1 MLKIFADKQG
11 QAIFVCPHCGFST
24 SFDASAY
31 RERDS
36 RITIKCRCGKKL
48 ALLVEFRKFYRRA
61 VSLLGQCE
69 NHRTKESLDIRLHD
83 LSMSGLSFSVASI
96 REVETPPFQ
105 VGDVLTV
112 QFRLDYPPRDLIQR
126 RAEVRNMRGD
136 VIGVQFFRSEY
147 DKELGFY
154 LLR

>member
-1 MLKIFADKQG
+1 MQKVFADKQG
-11 QAIFVCPHCGFST
+11 QTVFVCPHCGFST

-36 RITIKCRCGKKL
+36 RIAIKCRCGKKVP
-48 ALLVEFRKFYRRA
+48 LLVEFRKFYRRA
-61 VSLLGQCE
+61 VSLLGQCA
-69 NHRTKESLDIRLHD
+69 NYRTKESFDIRLHD
-83 LSMSGLSFSVASI
+83 LSMSGLSFSIASKKTA
-96 REVETPPFQ
+96 EATPFQ

-112 QFRLDYPPRDLIQR
+112 QFRLDYPPKDLIRR
-126 RAEVRNMRGD
+126 RAEVRNIRGE
-136 VIGVQFFRSEY
+136 VIGVHFFRSEY

>member
-1 MLKIFADKQG
+1 MQKVFADKQG
-11 QAIFVCPHCGFST
+11 QAVFVCPHCGFST

-36 RITIKCRCGKKL
+36 RIAIKCRCGKKV

-69 NHRTKESLDIRLHD
+69 NHRTKEFLDIRLHD
-83 LSMSGLSFSVASI
+83 LSMSGLSFSVASN
-96 REVETPPFQ
+96 RDGETPPFQ

-112 QFRLDYPPRDLIQR
+112 QFRLDYPPKDLIQR
-126 RAEVRNMRGD
+126 RAEVRNIRGD

>member
-1 MLKIFADKQG
+1 MQKVFADKQG
-11 QAIFVCPHCGFST
+11 QAVFLCPHCGFTT
-24 SFDASAY
+24 SFDVSAY

-36 RITIKCRCGKKL
+36 RIAVKCRCGKKVP
-48 ALLVEFRKFYRRA
+48 LLVEFRKFYRRA

-69 NHRTKESLDIRLHD
+69 NHSTKEFLDIRLHD
-83 LSMSGLSFSVASI
+83 LSMSGLSFSVASN
-96 REVETPPFQ
+96 RTKETPPFQ
-105 VGDVLTV
+105 IGDVLTV
-112 QFRLDYPPRDLIQR
+112 QFKLDYPPRDLIQR

>member
-1 MLKIFADKQG
+1 MQKVFADKQG
-11 QAIFVCPHCGFST
+11 QAVFACPHCGFST

-31 RERDS
+31 RDRDS
-36 RITIKCRCGKKL
+36 RIVIRCRCGKKMS
-48 ALLVEFRKFYRRA
+48 LLVEFRKFYRRA
-61 VSLLGQCE
+61 VSLVGQCE
-69 NHRTKESLDIRLHD
+69 NHRTKETLDIRLHD
-83 LSMSGLSFSVASI
+83 LSMSGLSFSIASD
-96 REVETPPFQ
+96 RTGETPPLQ

-112 QFRLDYPPRDLIQR
+112 QFRLDYPPKDLIQR